1 MHPARMAL
9 ALDPALP
16 LLWRSPT
23 TVQIGLDRPAVV
35 LTGVTTADER
45 MLWALRLGIS
55 RSGLTMIAASA
66 GGTDDDVVALL
77 DAVSDALVPGP
88 PSPRPVGRVVL
99 EGDGPCAD
107 RLAPAIAAAGHTLVQ
122 RGSAAPTPEGNAAS
136 DATEGAGAGAAGAA
150 GEPPGPHTANTAEAD
165 LAVVV
170 ARYAVRPGVYG
181 YWARRDIPL
190 LAVVFSDRWVQVGPL
205 VVPDVGPCLHCV
217 DRHRTDADAAWP
229 ALASQLAGR
238 PAPTESSPLTLLEA
252 SALVAR
258 AADAWL
264 AEGRNPLAGCS
275 LLLDGRTGRLSRR
288 EWQPHPE
295 CGCRALP
302 GSATAPGQPSDA
314 DRPRS
319 TTAEALAEPA

>member
-99 EGDGPCAD
+99 EGDGPCAE

-122 RGSAAPTPEGNAAS
+122 RRSTAPTAEESIAP
-136 DATEGAGAGAAGAA
+136 GAGAADAGAA
-150 GEPPGPHTANTAEAD
+150 GEPPAHTVNTAEAD

-170 ARYAVRPGVYG
+170 ARYAVRPAVYG

-252 SALVAR
+252 SALAAPGGGRVAR
-258 AADAWL
+258 RGQEPARRLLTAARRPD
-264 AEGRNPLAGCS
+264 
-275 LLLDGRTGRLSRR
+275 RTPQPARVAAAPGVRLSSSARKRDGARVAERCGPAALQDSRSSRR
-288 EWQPHPE
+288 ARVIP
-295 CGCRALP
+295 
-302 GSATAPGQPSDA
+302 T
-314 DRPRS
+314 
-319 TTAEALAEPA
+319 

>member
-1 MHPARMAL
+1 MAL

-23 TVQIGLDRPAVV
+23 TVQIGLDRPSVV

-45 MLWALRLGIS
+45 MLWALRLGVS

-66 GGTDDDVVALL
+66 GGTDDDVAALL
-77 DAVSDALVPGP
+77 DAVSDAIVPGP
-88 PSPRPVGRVVL
+88 PPPRPVGRVVL
-99 EGDGPCAD
+99 EGDGPCPE
-107 RLAPAIAAAGHTLVQ
+107 RLAPAITAAGHALVE
-122 RGSAAPTPEGNAAS
+122 RRTAAPTMEETTG
-136 DATEGAGAGAAGAA
+136 TAGTTG
-150 GEPPGPHTANTAEAD
+150 AEAD

-170 ARYAVRPGVYG
+170 ARYAVRPAVYG
-181 YWARRDIPL
+181 YWARRDVPL
-190 LAVVFSDRWVQVGPL
+190 LPVVFSDRWVQVGPL
-205 VVPDVGPCLHCV
+205 VVPDDGPCLHCI
-217 DRHRTDADAAWP
+217 DRHRTDTDAAWP

-238 PAPTESSPLTLLEA
+238 PAPTETSALTLLEA
-252 SALVAR
+252 SALVSR

-264 AEGRNPLAGCS
+264 AEGRNPLAGCA

-288 EWQPHPE
+288 AWQPHPE

-302 GSATAPGQPSDA
+302 GTATAPEPPSDA

-319 TTAEALAEPA
+319 TTAGVLAEPA